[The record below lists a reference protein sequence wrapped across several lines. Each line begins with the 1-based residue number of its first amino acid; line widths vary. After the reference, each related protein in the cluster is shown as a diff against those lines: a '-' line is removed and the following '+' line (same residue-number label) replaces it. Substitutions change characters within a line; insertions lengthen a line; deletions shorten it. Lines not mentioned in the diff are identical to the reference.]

1 VKAEIIAV
9 GTELLLGQIVDTNSA
24 YLARELAELGI
35 DLYWVTHVGDNLDRL
50 NEAISRA
57 LGRSDL
63 VILSGGLGPTE
74 DDLTRDA
81 IARVL
86 GESLYVDPELEAA
99 QRAFWAARGLEMPPR
114 NLTQAML
121 IPSARPIPNPIG
133 TAPGWW
139 VEKDGRII
147 VAMPGVPRELTRM
160 WEHEVKPR
168 LRSLTGGAVILSRTL
183 KVIGRGESAV
193 EEVIRPLVRS
203 TNPTVATYAKPDGIH
218 IRITAK
224 AESPEAARAL
234 IDPVEAQLR
243 ALLGPDIYG
252 ADDDTLEGTIL
263 GLLRRLGWRLGL
275 IELLTGGLLAAALS
289 EPAEAQGAF
298 AGALVLAGPAEL
310 TRLGFDPEVFRE
322 DGPGNLALKLAAAAR
337 AEFGAEVGLATVGEE
352 TLGGWGEPPG
362 AAFVGLAV
370 GGEAVYQRLVVP
382 MSRPEVRRRA
392 VLTAFHLLWRGLR
405 GRAGSH

>member
-1 VKAEIIAV
+1 MKAEIIAV

-24 YLARELAELGI
+24 YLAGELAELGI
-35 DLYWVTHVGDNLDRL
+35 DLYWVTHVGDNLGRL
-50 NEAISRA
+50 CEAISRA

-86 GESLYVDPELEAA
+86 GEELYIDPELEAR

-121 IPSARPIPNPIG
+121 IPSARPLPNPVG

-139 VEKDGRII
+139 VERDGRII

-168 LRSLTGGAVILSRTL
+168 LRALTGATVILSRTL

-193 EEVIRPLVRS
+193 EEAIRPLVAS

-218 IRITAK
+218 VRITAK
-224 AESPEAARAL
+224 ADDPGTARAL
-234 IDPVEAQLR
+234 IAPVEAQVR
-243 ALLGPDIYG
+243 AILGPDIYG

-275 IELLTGGLLAAALS
+275 LELLTGGMLAAALS
-289 EPAEAQGAF
+289 EPPEAGGVF
-298 AGALVLAGPAEL
+298 AGALVLVGPAEL
-310 TRLGFDPEVFRE
+310 VRLGFDPAAYRE
-322 DGPGNLALKLAAAAR
+322 AGAGNLALKLAGVAR
-337 AEFGAEVGLATVGEE
+337 EEFGADVGLATVGAE
-352 TLGGWGEPPG
+352 TVGDWGEPAG
-362 AAFVGLAV
+362 AAFVGLDV
-370 GGEAVYQRLVVP
+370 RGEGVYQRLVVP

-392 VLTAFHLLWRGLR
+392 VLTAFHLLWRNLR
-405 GRAGSH
+405 ERVGSG

>member
-1 VKAEIIAV
+1 MKAEIIAV

-50 NEAISRA
+50 SEAISRG
-57 LGRSDL
+57 LSRSDL

-86 GESLYVDPELEAA
+86 GEELYIDPELEER

-121 IPSARPIPNPIG
+121 IPSARPLPNPVG

-139 VEKDGRII
+139 VEKDGKFV

-168 LRSLTGGAVILSRTL
+168 LRAVAGAGIILSRTL

-193 EEVIRPLVRS
+193 EEAIRPLVGSR
-203 TNPTVATYAKPDGIH
+203 NPTVATYAKPDGIH
-218 IRITAK
+218 VRITAK
-224 AESPEAARAL
+224 AGSPEAARSL
-234 IDPVEAQLR
+234 IEPVEAQVR
-243 ALLGPDIYG
+243 AILGPDIYG
-252 ADDDTLEGTIL
+252 ADDETLVGVI
-263 GLLRRLGWRLGL
+263 LRRLRELGWRLGL
-275 IELLTGGLLAAALS
+275 IEVLTGGLLAAALS
-289 EPAEAQGAF
+289 EPADAEGAF
-298 AGALVLAGPAEL
+298 AGGLVLAGPSEL
-310 TRLGFDPEVFRE
+310 VRLGFDPETYRGA
-322 DGPGNLALKLAAAAR
+322 GPGNLALKLAALAR
-337 AEFGAEVGLATVGEE
+337 QEFGAEVGLATVGDE
-352 TLGGWGEPPG
+352 TVGDWGEPPG
-362 AAFVGLAV
+362 AAFVGLDV
-370 GGEAVYQRLVVP
+370 PGEAVYQRLVVP

-392 VLTAFHLLWRGLR
+392 VLTAFHLLWRSLR
-405 GRAGSH
+405 ERLQAG

>member
-35 DLYWVTHVGDNLDRL
+35 DLYWVTHVGDNLERL
-50 NEAISRA
+50 ADAISRA
-57 LGRSDL
+57 LSRSDL
-63 VILSGGLGPTE
+63 VILTGGLGPTE

-86 GESLYVDPELEAA
+86 GEDLYIDPELEQR

-121 IPSARPIPNPIG
+121 IPSARPLPNPVG

-139 VEKDGRII
+139 VEKDGKVI

-160 WEHEVKPR
+160 WEHEVRPR
-168 LRSLTGGAVILSRTL
+168 LRALTGTGIILSRTL

-193 EEVIRPLVRS
+193 EEAIRPLVSSR
-203 TNPTVATYAKPDGIH
+203 NPTVATYAKPDGIH

-234 IDPVEAQLR
+234 IEPVEAQVR
-243 ALLGPDIYG
+243 AILGPDIYG
-252 ADDDTLEGTIL
+252 ADDATLEGTVL
-263 GLLRRLGWRLGL
+263 GLLRALGWRLGL
-275 IELLTGGLLAAALS
+275 IEVLTGGLLAAALS
-289 EPAEAQGAF
+289 EPSDAEGAF
-298 AGALVLAGPAEL
+298 AGALVLAGPSEL
-310 TRLGFDPEVFRE
+310 GRLGFDAGAYRE
-322 DGPGNLALKLAAAAR
+322 AGPGSLVLKLAALAR
-337 AEFGAEVGLATVGEE
+337 EEFGADVGLATIGDE
-352 TLGGWGEPPG
+352 TIGGWGEPPG
-362 AAFVGLAV
+362 AAFVGLDA
-370 GGEAVYQRLVVP
+370 GGETVYQRLVVP
-382 MSRPEVRRRA
+382 MSRSEVRRRA
-392 VLTAFHLLWRGLR
+392 VLTAFHALWRALR
-405 GRAGSH
+405 GRLQAD